1 MCYVSYET
9 VHFEWVWLQ
18 NLNEPTGG
26 NITPTTVTGIL
37 LQSKKYVQHTIKLQ
51 FVIVKVAHESFEKRK
66 IELHTSKGT
75 TFKYIDFIFFTLKMT
90 TLIYISE
97 QWAIIVHCCKL
108 DLNSKG

>member
-37 LQSKKYVQHTIKLQ
+37 LQSKKNAQHTIKLQ
-51 FVIVKVAHESFEKRK
+51 FVIVKEQGSNTWQVSTLFFLRLLWEKENR
-66 IELHTSKGT
+66 ITH
-75 TFKYIDFIFFTLKMT
+75 
-90 TLIYISE
+90 
-97 QWAIIVHCCKL
+97 
-108 DLNSKG
+108 